1 MTLDHDELTEAA
13 EYDQQLNARSGV
25 YQCTCGFSF
34 IALSPPT
41 YCPGCGGD
49 EFRA

>member
-1 MTLDHDELTEAA
+1 MDMMELEEVA
-13 EYDQQLNARSGV
+13 EFDAELNSRSDV
-25 YQCTCGFSF
+25 YQCTCGFAF
-34 IALSPPT
+34 IAISPPT

>member
-1 MTLDHDELTEAA
+1 MELEEVAEFDTE
-13 EYDQQLNARSGV
+13 LNERSDV
-25 YQCTCGFSF
+25 YQCTCGFAF
-34 IALSPPT
+34 IALTPPT